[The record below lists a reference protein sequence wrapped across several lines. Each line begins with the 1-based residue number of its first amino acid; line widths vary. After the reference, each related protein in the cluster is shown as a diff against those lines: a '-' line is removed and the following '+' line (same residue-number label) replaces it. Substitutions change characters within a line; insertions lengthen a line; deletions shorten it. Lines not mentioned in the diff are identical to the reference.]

1 MTQCHRTVTREESTR
16 KENRREV
23 RGKGE
28 DFVTGGRGER
38 KGMYSQ
44 FFFFWATRRPSPCI
58 PTYELALYSPRVGRL
73 AVGHVIRSPLKGPLP
88 PITGSAW
95 TCGLGLLNDLICEA
109 RDLRRVLRLRYQFT
123 QSGASLLD

>member
-1 MTQCHRTVTREESTR
+1 M
-16 KENRREV
+16 
-23 RGKGE
+23 
-28 DFVTGGRGER
+28 GGRGER

-44 FFFFWATRRPSPCI
+44 FFFLGNASAKPLY
-58 PTYELALYSPRVGRL
+58 TYELALYSPRVGRL
-73 AVGHVIRSPLKGPLP
+73 AVGHVIGSPLKGPLP

-109 RDLRRVLRLRYQFT
+109 RDLRRVLRLRFQFT